1 MAEILFILVT
11 IYTVYVVHS
20 VINKNQQKKANPI
33 DLKPD
38 TAKQKKP
45 NTKEE
50 SKKTTVKHAVKKQKP
65 TQKKL
70 SPAKKALAIPK
81 GSLRNPETGDIDKIA
96 TSYRMLKRWM
106 KEALVKEKLLDKI
119 YKTNELDDANK
130 EKIKNALDKLKKM
143 AKYQ

>member
-20 VINKNQQKKANPI
+20 VISKNQQKKANPI

-45 NTKEE
+45 NTKEA
-50 SKKTTVKHAVKKQKP
+50 SKKTTVRPAVKKQKP
-65 TQKKL
+65 TQKKS
-70 SPAKKALAIPK
+70 SPAKKASAVPK
-81 GSLRNPETGDIDKIA
+81 GSLRNPDTGDVDKIA

-119 YKTNELDDANK
+119 YKTNELDDTNK
-130 EKIKNALDKLKKM
+130 EKIKKALDKLKKM
-143 AKYQ
+143 TKYQ